1 MIGSKPLS
9 IRFDN
14 MDEVIKIYDG
24 TRYLVLF
31 GPEKYDAINNIYF
44 SSLLRESRSC
54 FLWFFACRKNEHNV
68 ILLIKSVRNKDQN
81 HYYYN
86 IFSEKFSYEAAK
98 K

>member
-44 SSLLRESRSC
+44 SSLLRESRSW
-54 FLWFFACRKNEHNV
+54 FLWLFACRKKEHNV
-68 ILLIKSVRNKDQN
+68 ILLIKLVCNEDQN

-86 IFSEKFSYEAAK
+86 IFSEKCSYQAAK